1 MSRAAPSNRNRFPA
15 MSSVLWLSCVAM
27 LLAITPAQA
36 DEAADPPVIRE
47 AVIQS
52 SRDGSSQKVRCFV
65 PEKRTGPTPLL
76 VLLHTWSG
84 NVDQDS
90 FVPICARECQRLG
103 WSLIHPDFRGQNF
116 RPEACASEL
125 AVQDVVDAVHWMES
139 ETAVDVRRRYV
150 AGASGGGHMT
160 LVMAGRHPELWA
172 AASAWVPISDLAAW
186 HRESVARKQS
196 YAQHLVQVCGG
207 APGTSPEIDAEYR
220 QRSPLTHLAG
230 AKGLPLD
237 INAGIT
243 DGHNGSVPI
252 SHALRAFN
260 LLAEVQ
266 GYGDVCFSPGEIA
279 AMTER
284 QSISPADRGRAPDE
298 LGRTHRVL
306 VRRVAGP
313 TRVTIFD
320 GGHEGD
326 LITAM
331 RWMAGHRRS
340 PD

>member
-1 MSRAAPSNRNRFPA
+1 MIQPYWLHFAALLLVIAPA
-15 MSSVLWLSCVAM
+15 SAGTV
-27 LLAITPAQA
+27 
-36 DEAADPPVIRE
+36 DAADAPAIRS
-47 AVIQS
+47 AMINS
-52 SRDGSSQKVRCFV
+52 SRDGSSQKVRYFV
-65 PEKRTGPTPLL
+65 PENLPGPAPLL

-90 FVPICARECQRLG
+90 FVPICAQECQRLG
-103 WSLIHPDFRGQNF
+103 WALIHPDFRGQNF
-116 RPEACASEL
+116 RPDACASEL
-125 AVQDVVDAVHWMES
+125 AVQDVVDAVGWIES
-139 ETAVDVRRRYV
+139 EAKIDSSRRYV
-150 AGASGGGHMT
+150 TGASGGGHMT
-160 LVMAGRHPELWA
+160 LIMAGRHPELWA

-186 HRESVARKQS
+186 HGESVARKQN

-207 APGTSPEIDAEYR
+207 APGASPEIDAEYR

-243 DGHNGSVPI
+243 DGHNGSVPV
-252 SHALRAFN
+252 SHSLRAFN
-260 LLAEVQ
+260 LLAELQ
-266 GYGDVCFSPGEIA
+266 GHGDVCFSPAEIA

-284 QSISPADRGRAPDE
+284 QSISPADRAAAPDE

-326 LITAM
+326 LITAI